1 MPRWLTFDSF
11 LTDAAAAVDD
21 AARQALVD
29 ELLEERPTTPWV
41 EDNKATFLY
50 AGDAKSA
57 ALNLDTIDA
66 DPPFL
71 PMTRLEG
78 TNLWYVSHHFERD
91 DLLDY
96 LLAIDDPMTP
106 TQGDPDLVS
115 RIMTYWRADPRNP
128 LRLDAGGTSVSVL
141 RMGQARAYADWS
153 AFKAVPRGRITQS
166 SIASEELGF
175 SGRTLW
181 VYTPPGYSRIVNA
194 DVRYP
199 LLILHDG
206 QWAAGA
212 LQVPAM
218 ADALIKNE
226 RLQPCVIAMIQ
237 SATGADHDREY
248 IANERHYRFLL
259 TELLPF
265 VQTRYRVDSARVAVG
280 GVATGAV
287 AAAFAAINNPSVFS
301 GLMMISPPLGKG
313 ANQEALRDLVRQVIT
328 SEVYPKRIFQSVGR
342 YEARARFVRP
352 ALALREELI
361 THREIAYRFVETGSG
376 HSLVGFKSVMPEAL
390 AWMFPG
396 SAFDR

>member
-11 LTDAAAAVDD
+11 LTDAAAAVDN

-29 ELLEERPTTPWV
+29 ELLEERPSTPWI
-41 EDNKATFLY
+41 EDDKATFLY

-57 ALNLDTIDA
+57 ALNLDTINA

-78 TNLWYVSHHFERD
+78 TNLWYVSHQFERD

-106 TQGDPDLVS
+106 TQGDPDLVN
-115 RIMTYWRADPRNP
+115 RIVTYWRADPRNP

-141 RMGQARAYADWS
+141 RMGQARAYTDWS
-153 AFKAVPRGRITQS
+153 AFKAVPRGRVTQS
-166 SIASEELGF
+166 SIDSEELGF
-175 SGRTLW
+175 SGRALW
-181 VYTPPGYSRIVNA
+181 VYTPPGYSRIANA
-194 DVRYP
+194 EVRYP

-248 IANERHYRFLL
+248 VANERHYRFLL

-265 VQTRYRVDSARVAVG
+265 VQTRYRVDPAQVAVG
-280 GVATGAV
+280 GVASGAV

-301 GLMMISPPLGKG
+301 RLMMISPPLGKG
-313 ANQEALRDLVRQVIT
+313 ANQEALRDLVRQMIT
-328 SEVYPKRIFQSVGR
+328 SEAYPKRIFQSVGR
-342 YEARARFVRP
+342 YESRARFVRP

-361 THREIAYRFVETGSG
+361 VHREIAYRFVETGSG

-396 SAFDR
+396 VAFDR